1 MNENSKVRY
10 ARAKPIAMAALE
22 LECLQRDDYIETACG
37 GDEDVRDE
45 VYWMLHA
52 AENTSELPLV
62 FPLLSELDD
71 ISGSSVAGSRQSRYR
86 LIRQLGEGG
95 MGVVYL
101 AERLLDGGAG
111 GEISQRVALKFI
123 NTGHVMQPGVLKR
136 FAEERRIL
144 ATLNH
149 PGIASLIDA
158 GTTGDGR
165 PFLALEYVE
174 GERVDEWCDRQNLS
188 LRRRVVLFLKVC
200 AAVRHAHERMVIH
213 RDIKPANILVTADGE
228 PKLLDFGIARLLDQV
243 GGHVAAAQTVTM
255 QRALTLAY
263 ASPEQVRGEPLGTRA
278 DVWSLGVVLYQ
289 LVCGERPFSAGNVD
303 SPLALSNAI
312 VGGPIMPPSRRLRR
326 ERPPP
331 NEPAREVPADID
343 AIVMKALRRQPA
355 ERYATVTELSAD
367 LRRFLDLRPVRARR
381 GHRWYRVGL
390 FLRRHRV
397 GMGVAAAML
406 AMTLGFLFEREV
418 QLRRVEIE
426 RDKTEAIAGFMQDL
440 FENADPTHA
449 GGSHVTVRQVLDRGA
464 ATLAS
469 RTDIAPEVRA
479 SLLLSMARSYNQLS
493 LGAPALTLLKDAR
506 RLQGS
511 YDADTLERGEV
522 LAALGRAYSTVLDL
536 PSAIAANDAAVKLL
550 AQAPGDHAKAIL
562 RVNINQLYNHLGEL
576 DMPLAEVR
584 RQIVTIVAQLEAD
597 PSHDRELHLQA
608 LAVLSMTDA
617 AMGDD
622 HSAQLMAGRALG
634 EAKALYVA
642 DDPTLIYYR
651 FVQAL
656 VSMHSDPAGAVIRFR
671 RAIADYDRVITTPGP
686 SLAVLLCY
694 FGGALARMGRTSDAV
709 SALERASRVAGDY
722 ADASPD
728 FYLDTLQSLAG
739 QYLELGRDAD
749 AQALLLPHLAQ
760 LLARS
765 KDGAA
770 RATINL
776 ANSLNVLASV
786 ALHAGRT
793 DQAAWQFRSAR
804 ELLGAREQQVA
815 SATYATSLA
824 GLGEAALRQGKIS
837 QADSWLE
844 AVRGFNAR
852 TKAMPESHR
861 ALDADLLQVRIEAAR
876 GNALQAASLAA
887 TSEAVA
893 DTRWGPCSRS
903 SQNFR
908 KLAATER
915 RRITATPV
923 AEGVSCPTASAAPVH
938 ISGLR
943 K

>member
-1 MNENSKVRY
+1 MNEDSRQRY
-10 ARAKPIAMAALE
+10 TRAKPIALAALE
-22 LECLQRDDYIETACG
+22 LECSQRNDYIETACG
-37 GDEDVRDE
+37 GDEDLRNE

-71 ISGSSVAGSRQSRYR
+71 ISGSSVAGSRHSRYR

-95 MGVVYL
+95 MGVVYM
-101 AERLLDGGAG
+101 AERLLDEGTA
-111 GEISQRVALKFI
+111 GEIRQRVALKFI
-123 NTGHVMQPGVLKR
+123 NTAHVMQPGVLKC

-149 PGIASLIDA
+149 PGIANLIDA
-158 GTTGDGR
+158 GSTGDGR

-174 GERVDEWCDRQNLS
+174 GERIDEWCDRHNLS

-243 GGHVAAAQTVTM
+243 GGQAVARTLTM

-289 LVCGERPFSAGNVD
+289 LVCGERPFNAGHTD
-303 SPLALSNAI
+303 SPLDISNAI
-312 VGGPIMPPSRRLRR
+312 VSGPIMPPSRRLRR
-326 ERPPP
+326 DRSTPDVS
-331 NEPAREVPADID
+331 AREVPADID
-343 AIVMKALRRQPA
+343 AIVMRALRRHPS
-355 ERYATVTELSAD
+355 ERYANVSELSED

-381 GHRWYRVGL
+381 GHRWYRAGL
-390 FLRRHRV
+390 YLRRHQV
-397 GMGVAAAML
+397 GMGVAAVML
-406 AMTLGFLFEREV
+406 AIFLGFVFEREA

-426 RDKTEAIAGFMQDL
+426 RDKTQAIAGFMQDL

-449 GGSHVTVRQVLDRGA
+449 GGSNVTVRQLLDRGA
-464 ATLAS
+464 ATLAN
-469 RTDIAPEVRA
+469 RTNIAPEVRV
-479 SLLLSMARSYNQLS
+479 SLLLSMARAYNQLS
-493 LGAPALTLLKDAR
+493 LGAPALTLLKEAR
-506 RLQGS
+506 RLQGT
-511 YDADTLERGEV
+511 YDASMLERGEV

-536 PSAIAANDAAVKLL
+536 PSAIVADDEAVGLL

-562 RVNINQLYNHLGEL
+562 RININQLYSHLGVL
-576 DMPLAEVR
+576 DMPLGEVR
-584 RQIVTIVAQLEAD
+584 RQIVAIIAKLEAD
-597 PSHDRELHLQA
+597 PAHDRELHLQA
-608 LAVLSMTDA
+608 LAVLAMTDA

-622 HSAQLMAGRALG
+622 HSAQQVAGRALG
-634 EAKALYVA
+634 EASALYVA
-642 DDPTLIYYR
+642 DDPTLVYYR

-656 VSMHSDPAGAVIRFR
+656 VSMRSDPAGAASMFR
-671 RAIADYDRVITTPGP
+671 QAIADYDRVIATPGP
-686 SLAVLLCY
+686 SLAALLSY
-694 FGGALARMGRTSDAV
+694 FGGALAQMGRTSDAV
-709 SALERASRVAGDY
+709 SALERANRVASDY

-728 FYLDTLQSLAG
+728 FYLSTLNALAG

-760 LLARS
+760 LRARS
-765 KDGAA
+765 KAGSV
-770 RATINL
+770 RAIINL
-776 ANSLNVLASV
+776 AEGLNVLASV
-786 ALHAGRT
+786 ALHAGHA
-793 DQAAWQFRSAR
+793 DQAAWQFLSAR
-804 ELLGAREQQVA
+804 ELLGPREQKLA
-815 SATYATSLA
+815 STTYATSLA

-837 QADSWLE
+837 QADSWLD

-852 TKAMPESHR
+852 TKSTPESHR
-861 ALDADLLQVRIEAAR
+861 ALQADLLQVRIEAAR
-876 GNALQAASLAA
+876 GNTLQAASLAA

-915 RRITATPV
+915 GRIAATP
-923 AEGVSCPTASAAPVH
+923 AAAGVSCPTASAATVH
-938 ISGLR
+938 
-943 K
+943 